1 MFSLNSETE
10 VGTLG
15 VTTTDNRGHSIEEVA
30 KMATDKIVSISDTAP
45 APIKAQA
52 HAFKNACHKII
63 VYYMQEAI
71 NNQMCTISNQ
81 LEKQGQKDLANI
93 IRRL

>member
-1 MFSLNSETE
+1 METE
-10 VGTLG
+10 QFEATLG
-15 VTTTDNRGHSIEEVA
+15 DLGVKTTDYRGHSIEEVA
-30 KMATDKIVSISDTAP
+30 KMATDKLISVSDSAP
-45 APIKAQA
+45 DPIRLQA
-52 HAFKNACHKII
+52 HAFKERCQKVI

-71 NNQMCTISNQ
+71 NNHMCTIGNQ

>member
-10 VGTLG
+10 VGTLS
-15 VTTTDNRGHSIEEVA
+15 VATTDHRGHTIEEIA
-30 KMATDKIVSISDTAP
+30 ETAINKIISISDTAP
-45 APIKAQA
+45 APIREQA
-52 HAFKNACHKII
+52 HVFKETCNKVIA
-63 VYYMQEAI
+63 YYMLEAV
-71 NNQMCTISNQ
+71 NNHMCTICNL

>member
-10 VGTLG
+10 VGNLD
-15 VTTTDNRGHSIEEVA
+15 VTTTDHRGHTIEEIA
-30 KMATDKIVSISDTAP
+30 EMASNKIISISKTAP
-45 APIKAQA
+45 APIREQA
-52 HAFKNACHKII
+52 HVFKETCKKVIA
-63 VYYMQEAI
+63 YYMQEAV
-71 NNQMCTISNQ
+71 NNHMCTICNL